1 MQKKAHAPMPVHYV
15 KECGAKVPWTRVDS
29 GEMLDSD
36 HILKDIKG
44 QKMTYTEAVR
54 NALAQALRL
63 DEKVFVMGQ
72 GINDEVGMFGATTGL
87 YKEFG
92 EE

>member
-36 HILKDIKG
+36 HIYG
-44 QKMTYTEAVR
+44 GSQER
-54 NALAQALRL
+54 S
-63 DEKVFVMGQ
+63 
-72 GINDEVGMFGATTGL
+72 GAGAAA
-87 YKEFG
+87 G
-92 EE
+92 